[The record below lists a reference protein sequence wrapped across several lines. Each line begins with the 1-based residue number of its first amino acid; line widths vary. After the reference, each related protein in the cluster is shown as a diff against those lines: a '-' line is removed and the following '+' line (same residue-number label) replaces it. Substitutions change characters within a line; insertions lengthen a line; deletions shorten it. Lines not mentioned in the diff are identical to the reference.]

1 MWYIY
6 IIKSEIYHTTGGWVY
21 EIKTLFIWAYGLMG
35 LLSLLGFIGIFTEA
49 KSFLAFFAF
58 AVDFEYF
65 FIKSDEMLEEY
76 MNKSASR
83 AFYCGMISV
92 ALVSFVC
99 FFAGLKEE
107 KEALITGLAFG
118 WAVSVIIYA
127 LSTAYYGFK
136 EKWGLENDKE

>member
-1 MWYIY
+1 M
-6 IIKSEIYHTTGGWVY
+6 KSKHY
-21 EIKTLFIWAYGLMG
+21 LYGLMG

-58 AVDFEYF
+58 VVDFEYF

-92 ALVSFVC
+92 AFVSFIC

-107 KEALITGLAFG
+107 KEALITGLASG
-118 WAVSVIIYA
+118 WAVSVAIYA

-136 EKWGLENDKE
+136 ETCGLENGKE